1 MADNRELKK
10 LSRAELL
17 EMLLEQSKEVER
29 LTNEVNNLKE
39 ALEKKE
45 ILLKESGSIAEA
57 SLKLTNIFQEAQKA
71 ADMYIANTQK
81 MEEESIKNVINN
93 TIDSLKSY
101 QSIYDA
107 LTLNYPSSRKELLED
122 IVGQRDYNCNA

>member
-29 LTNEVNNLKE
+29 LTNEVNKLKE
-39 ALEKKE
+39 ALENKE
-45 ILLKESGSIAEA
+45 LLIKQSGSIAEA

-71 ADMYIANTQK
+71 ADMYIENTQK
-81 MEEESIKNVINN
+81 MEEEKQRVIERF
-93 TIDSLKSY
+93 IAEEYKRYGLK
-101 QSIYDA
+101 
-107 LTLNYPSSRKELLED
+107 
-122 IVGQRDYNCNA
+122 

>member
-81 MEEESIKNVINN
+81 MEEEKQRVIERF
-93 TIDSLKSY
+93 IAEEYKRYGLK
-101 QSIYDA
+101 
-107 LTLNYPSSRKELLED
+107 
-122 IVGQRDYNCNA
+122 

>member
-10 LSRAELL
+10 LNRAELL

-29 LTNEVNNLKE
+29 LTNEVNNLKKG
-39 ALEKKE
+39 LEKKE

-71 ADMYIANTQK
+71 ADMYIENTRK
-81 MEEESIKNVINN
+81 MEEEKQRVIERF
-93 TIDSLKSY
+93 IAEEYKRYGLK
-101 QSIYDA
+101 
-107 LTLNYPSSRKELLED
+107 
-122 IVGQRDYNCNA
+122 